1 MCRSCFFPS
10 SSIANSGSSESAES
24 DELAEFEERV
34 NKWGVHHV
42 VKTEACETLP
52 GAPAA
57 EWVTAVTSDGGT
69 VGFLAVGREIPWLMS
84 YLCRVRQLTRLNA
97 DLNERW
103 GTPFALSCTPAVAGG
118 SLARGKSIEV
128 APGGL
133 SLTSNERERRGE

>member
-1 MCRSCFFPS
+1 MTS
-10 SSIANSGSSESAES
+10 SASTANSGSSDSAES
-24 DELAEFEERV
+24 DELAFFEEQV

-42 VKTEACETLP
+42 VKTEPGETP
-52 GAPAA
+52 FGVPAV
-57 EWVTAVTSDGGT
+57 WVTAVTSDGGT
-69 VGFLAVGREIPWLMS
+69 VGFVATGREIPWLRS
-84 YLCRVRQLTRLNA
+84 YVWRVRQLSLVNA